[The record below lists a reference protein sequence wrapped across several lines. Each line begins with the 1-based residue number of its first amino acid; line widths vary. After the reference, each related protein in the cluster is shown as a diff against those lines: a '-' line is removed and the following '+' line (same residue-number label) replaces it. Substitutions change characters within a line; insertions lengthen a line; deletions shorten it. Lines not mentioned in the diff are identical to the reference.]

1 MRSLGCLLFL
11 ALITLQAAFG
21 QSAPPAITGQPA
33 SITANAGQ
41 SVTLSLT
48 ATGSPTPTIQWLK
61 DGKEITGATNSSQ
74 TFASVFGGD
83 AGSYTATVSNV
94 YNGSTYTLT
103 TTPAVLTV
111 ITTPPTIVTQP
122 VSQTV
127 VAGGNVTFSVAATG
141 SEPMLYRWYR
151 DGVEINGA
159 TNSSLTIAGVQPNDA
174 GSYRVSVVNWANQ
187 VQGIST
193 GFSHTMFV
201 VNNELWGMGT
211 NEKGCLGD
219 GSINNR
225 KTPVKVAAGVQ
236 KVAAGGAHTMF
247 IKADQTLWGAGY
259 NGNGQLGDGTTTD
272 KASPVKISDGV
283 ISVAA
288 GYNHTMFLKDDRTL
302 WGTGNNGYGQ
312 LGDGTTTAKASP
324 LKVADGVISVAAGD
338 YHTMFIKAD
347 GTLWGA
353 GYKGNG
359 RLGDGTNTDKASPVK
374 ISDGVISV
382 AAGTAHTMFIKSDGT
397 LWAVGVNRDG
407 QLGDG
412 TTVDKSSPVKVAG
425 MVASVAAGYNH
436 TMFIKDD
443 GTLWGTGNNGYGQ
456 LGDGTS
462 SIYQLWLNK
471 EVLPVEVARSVSCVS
486 AGVYCT
492 LLIKTD
498 GTLWGMG
505 SNGRGELG
513 LGDSGLK
520 QSPNHIFGG
529 INSTPATL
537 AVSTPPVITNQPT
550 AQNVVLGF
558 QINLEVV
565 ANGSPAPTYQWR
577 KSGSNIPNATNSSYT
592 ISSAT
597 IGDAGTYT
605 VVVTNSVG
613 SVTSNE
619 AIVTVNPAAPAAIAV
634 QPTNVTA
641 NLGQSAILSVTVSGS
656 PAPAIQWLKN
666 GTAISGATNATYTI
680 SSVSQSDAATYTATV
695 QNVYNGTTY
704 SLTTSPA
711 VLTVIAAP
719 IFTTHPASQSVFA
732 GAKVVLSAT
741 LQDATATTYQ
751 WKKNNS
757 AIEGATVASYVL
769 PLAATT
775 DSGSYSVVATN
786 GAGSST
792 SNPAEVTV
800 TVATPA
806 AITTQPGSQT
816 VVAGGNVTFSVNATG
831 SEPMLYRWYRNAVRV
846 DSATGPTFTI
856 GNTGTVDAG
865 EYRVELENWPLQ
877 TRLVS
882 AGYFHTMLLR
892 SDGSLW
898 GVGRNDNGQLGVGS
912 GVISSPVQ
920 VASNVI
926 DVSPS
931 YYHTMM
937 IKADGS
943 LWGTG
948 RNQYGQLGD
957 RTTVQRLTW
966 VKVADGVANVS
977 SGHSHTI
984 FVKTDGSLWAVG
996 QNSSGELGD
1005 GSNIDR
1011 NSPVKVAEGV
1021 VRAYAGYGHSL
1032 FLKVDGTLWAMG
1044 ANGAGQL
1051 GDGSTTHRNIPLQVA
1066 SGVRIVSVGAG
1077 HSLFLKENGDLWS
1090 VGNNQYGRL
1099 GDGSGGNRSTPVKVA
1114 ERVAKICA
1122 AYEHT
1127 LFIKQDGTLWSMGRN
1142 HVGQLGDG
1150 TTINR
1155 SLPVLIASGVANV
1168 TAGYGHTLFLRIDG
1182 TLWGVGENGNGQLL
1196 TYSTSN
1202 QLQPVGVPTGVL
1214 SSPAVLT
1221 VSTPPVISGAPANVT
1236 IPTGERTQ
1244 LKVTATGAG
1253 TLIYQ
1258 WYQGQSGS
1266 TTNPVNGAT
1275 GATLTTP
1282 ALTATTS
1289 YWVRVTDSNGVVTN
1303 GPTSTV
1309 TVSASSPLAVS
1320 QTVMGHGYMA
1330 GGAVTV
1336 TNIITYTGTAPS
1348 RIDWSTLLP
1357 TGWKF
1362 LGSGGSEGG
1371 GRPTYKNA
1379 DLIEWSWTTVPPS
1392 PIEFT
1397 YTVSVPAG
1405 TTDDQVIASLVTSQA
1420 AGTNY
1425 QTMAKPDP
1433 LVIRSASPHTADSN
1447 RDGRISLLELTR
1459 VIELYNYRAGTVR
1472 TGQYKVKVGTEDG
1485 FEVGP

>member
-48 ATGSPTPTIQWLK
+48 ATGSPTPTIQWFK
-61 DGKEITGATNSSQ
+61 DGQAVAGAMNTSL
-74 TFASVFGGD
+74 TFASVYGGN
-83 AGSYTATVSNV
+83 AGTYTATVSNV

-111 ITTPPTIVTQP
+111 ITTPPTITTQP

-141 SEPMLYRWYR
+141 TEPILYRWNR
-151 DGVEINGA
+151 NGVEIEGSTA
-159 TNSSLTIAGVQPNDA
+159 TALAIAGVKVEDA
-174 GSYRVSVVNWANQ
+174 GSYSVIITNWSNQIKEVSAGFEWTLFMRTDGTAWGVGSGEFGAGVANTSSNKTPLLVMTGVARLSAGNTHSMFIKRDRTLWSVGDNRFGKLGDGTTTYRSTPVQ
-187 VQGIST
+187 VAT
-193 GFSHTMFV
+193 GVDSVSSGGNHTMFV
-201 VNNELWGMGT
+201 
-211 NEKGCLGD
+211 KSD
-219 GSINNR
+219 G
-225 KTPVKVAAGVQ
+225 
-236 KVAAGGAHTMF
+236 
-247 IKADQTLWGAGY
+247 TLWAIGSNQG
-259 NGNGQLGDGTTTD
+259 GQLGDGTTTD
-272 KASPVKISDGV
+272 RSTPVEITGGV
-283 ISVAA
+283 VGVAA
-288 GYNHTMFLKDDRTL
+288 GGGHTVFIKRDGTL
-302 WGTGNNGYGQ
+302 WGMGYNYSGSLGDGSTTNRSTPVFITSGVKSASASDCTLFIKEDGTLWAMGSNYHGV
-312 LGDGTTTAKASP
+312 LGDGTTVDRSVPVQIAR
-324 LKVADGVISVAAGD
+324 DVISCSTNQGISL
-338 YHTMFIKAD
+338 FIKED
-347 GTLWGA
+347 GALWGM
-353 GYKGNG
+353 G
-359 RLGDGTNTDKASPVK
+359 RNLYGELGDGTNTSRSIPKKVM
-374 ISDGVISV
+374 DGVARAS
-382 AAGTAHTMFIKSDGT
+382 AGGSHNMIIKSDGT
-397 LWAVGVNRDG
+397 LWGIGSNSYS
-407 QLGDG
+407 QLCDG
-412 TTVDKSSPVKVAG
+412 TRTNRLNPNWS
-425 MVASVAAGYNH
+425 
-436 TMFIKDD
+436 
-443 GTLWGTGNNGYGQ
+443 TGG
-456 LGDGTS
+456 
-462 SIYQLWLNK
+462 
-471 EVLPVEVARSVSCVS
+471 
-486 AGVYCT
+486 
-492 LLIKTD
+492 LL
-498 GTLWGMG
+498 
-505 SNGRGELG
+505 SN
-513 LGDSGLK
+513 
-520 QSPNHIFGG
+520 
-529 INSTPATL
+529 PATL
-537 AVSTPPVITNQPT
+537 TLNTQPVISTQPASQT
-550 AQNVVLGF
+550 VVVGF
-558 QINLEVV
+558 PINLSVV
-565 ANGSPAPTYQWR
+565 ATGNPAPIYQWR
-577 KSGSNIPNATNSSYT
+577 KSGSNIPNATNASYT
-592 ISSAT
+592 IPSAT

-605 VVVTNSVG
+605 VVVTNSVSG
-613 SVTSNE
+613 VTSNE
-619 AIVTVNPAAPAAIAV
+619 AVVTVNPAAPAAIMV
-634 QPTNVTA
+634 QPANVTA
-641 NLGQSAILSVTVSGS
+641 NIGQSATLSVTVSGS

-680 SSVSQSDAATYTATV
+680 SSVTQSDAATYTATV
-695 QNVYNGTTY
+695 ANVYNGTTY

-719 IFTTHPASQSVFA
+719 IFTTHPASQPVFA

-898 GVGRNDNGQLGVGS
+898 GVGRNDTGQLGVGS

-926 DVSPS
+926 EVSPS

-1090 VGNNQYGRL
+1090 VGNNQFGRL

-1336 TNIITYTGTAPS
+1336 TNTITYSGTAPS
-1348 RIDWSTLLP
+1348 RIDWATLLP
-1357 TGWKF
+1357 AGWKF

-1447 RDGRISLLELTR
+1447 KDGRISLLELTR